1 MINYIASYLITN
13 WPSLVRYVGMIVAAI
28 LTEKGFNAED
38 ATAFGTAL
46 TGLLL
51 AGAVLYKSND
61 KNTKAKEQVEELK
74 QRIKK
79 LENDPITWNTER
91 KYND

>member
-1 MINYIASYLITN
+1 MINYIVSYLITN
-13 WPSLVRYVGMIVAAI
+13 WPSLVRYIGMIVAAI
-28 LTEKGFNAED
+28 LTEKGFNTED
-38 ATAFGTAL
+38 AAAFGTAL

-79 LENDPITWNTER
+79 LENEPITRNTER

>member
-1 MINYIASYLITN
+1 MINWIASYILSN
-13 WPSLVRYVGMIVAAI
+13 WPSLVRYAGMIAAAI
-28 LTEKGFNAED
+28 LTEKGFNTED

-61 KNTKAKEQVEELK
+61 KNVKAKEQVEELK
-74 QRIKK
+74 ERVRK
-79 LENDPITWNTER
+79 LESDPITWKTER
-91 KYND
+91 KLND